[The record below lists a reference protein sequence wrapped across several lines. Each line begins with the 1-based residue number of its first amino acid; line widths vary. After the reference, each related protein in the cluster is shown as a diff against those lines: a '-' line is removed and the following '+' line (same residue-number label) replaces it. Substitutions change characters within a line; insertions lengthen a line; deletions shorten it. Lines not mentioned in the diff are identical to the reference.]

1 MRQVEEKITEDLA
14 GELLQKPSVFQ
25 FGGVTEEITDPKK
38 TFEQL
43 RKEKEEDFPELE
55 DGKRVSWTMEY
66 GKITKTIP
74 KPKDSVIHEMK
85 TEIEKSEGFR
95 DMLKKAKDRDFT
107 CKVRPHIAAQS
118 KGIASYKCESIVE
131 KQKGKQESKR
141 SEQVKEQTLKRANM
155 RGRLNPRMSLHP
167 VKKGFNRLSATAD
180 IGAEAVSRL
189 QNIIRPF
196 LSWSRKFKGI
206 HLPQFLFPCRI
217 YIGPVG
223 KQGPIGDRCKL
234 QHHLLCCPEVTVRSL
249 RDLNCTGNG

>member
-1 MRQVEEKITEDLA
+1 MVTYYAAMGKYRLEQFDGGSRPVILLA
-14 GELLQKPSVFQ
+14 GKEYGVTIPEYILWNALLWNILNYDALRTDCLQKARRFHIPMAEADFDRILERLLFRGLIRKGQGFTGAAALQELFREVCL
-25 FGGVTEEITDPKK
+25 IPI
-38 TFEQL
+38 QL
-43 RKEKEEDFPELE
+43 SPL
-55 DGKRVSWTMEY
+55 
-66 GKITKTIP
+66 
-74 KPKDSVIHEMK
+74 
-85 TEIEKSEGFR
+85 
-95 DMLKKAKDRDFT
+95 
-107 CKVRPHIAAQS
+107 Q
-118 KGIASYKCESIVE
+118 CESIVE

>member
-1 MRQVEEKITEDLA
+1 MFITPTAVIKQVNL
-14 GELLQKPSVFQ
+14 
-25 FGGVTEEITDPKK
+25 
-38 TFEQL
+38 
-43 RKEKEEDFPELE
+43 LE
-55 DGKRVSWTMEY
+55 DSLGVKLFVRSHRGLTL
-66 GKITKTIP
+66 TKAGH
-74 KPKDSVIHEMK
+74 S
-85 TEIEKSEGFR
+85 
-95 DMLKKAKDRDFT
+95 L
-107 CKVRPHIAAQS
+107 
-118 KGIASYKCESIVE
+118 YKCESIVE

-196 LSWSRKFKGI
+196 LSWSRKFKRI